1 DTVATLVLQGFGL
14 YQAPRRRFAADIEA
28 GRLVEVLPDNPPTP
42 TPISVL
48 YPRSRQ
54 LSPRVRVFVDW
65 LVEILGPK
73 LDA

>member
-1 DTVATLVLQGFGL
+1 MRLGL
-14 YQAPRRRFAADIEA
+14 GLFQAPKLRYAEDIEA
-28 GRLVEVLPDNPPTP
+28 GRLVEVLPDFPPTP

-73 LDA
+73 LEA